1 MFLNISFL
9 NSIDLK
15 RIIKNIFGATSSF
28 VSSIIIQLLFIPFM
42 LIAWGP
48 KNTGLWLFIT
58 SIPSAITF
66 WKLSFSEACRQ
77 EVILKGKK
85 FKNKIYSISLILTF
99 GVIILS
105 GLIFFILN
113 IFYLKNFIIF
123 NDIKIN
129 NLNYILVI
137 IFITFCLEIIINNI
151 LIISQYKGKI
161 YLSNYVQNSFLLVEK
176 LSVPICGF
184 FTDKIILAAAL
195 VLIFKIIKY
204 PLTRYILSKHNL
216 IFVFKKKLL
225 KINSIKKIF
234 NKSLKFYYNDVSSII
249 NTSGLIFIV
258 GIFFNSETVAFVG
271 AATIMFRFS
280 IIRLLG
286 IITKFMS
293 FEIPIL
299 FKRKNLNKLVNILNL
314 QQNIIYLCILLSS
327 IVIFF
332 YGEFIFDV
340 WTSGTFT
347 HYEKEFLFLIWL
359 EAIIFIL
366 SYNKLIL
373 GMYLNKLDN
382 TTLRSLIVTVM
393 IYILL
398 IISLNVSVDLKNLFI
413 FLIIKNIIIYTIY
426 FQYNEKI
433 KKNLFIKVI

>member
-15 RIIKNIFGATSSF
+15 RIIKNIFGETSSF
-28 VSSIIIQLLFIPFM
+28 VSSIVIQLLFIPFM

-77 EVILKGKK
+77 ELILKGKK

-195 VLIFKIIKY
+195 VLIFKIINY

-327 IVIFF
+327 IVVFF
-332 YGEFIFDV
+332 SGKFIFDV

-366 SYNKLIL
+366 SYI
-373 GMYLNKLDN
+373 
-382 TTLRSLIVTVM
+382 T
-393 IYILL
+393 
-398 IISLNVSVDLKNLFI
+398 
-413 FLIIKNIIIYTIY
+413 
-426 FQYNEKI
+426 
-433 KKNLFIKVI
+433 